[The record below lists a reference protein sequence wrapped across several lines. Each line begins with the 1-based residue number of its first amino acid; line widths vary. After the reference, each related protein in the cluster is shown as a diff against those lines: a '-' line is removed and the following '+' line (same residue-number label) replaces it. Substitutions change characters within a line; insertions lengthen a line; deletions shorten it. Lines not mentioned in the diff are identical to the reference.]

1 MNRYVFDQNI
11 AYYQK
16 LILASEL
23 DPSRDE
29 VRHKT
34 LLRLLDEEKA
44 KIKKPLDS

>member
-1 MNRYVFDQNI
+1 MNRYALNENV
-11 AYYQK
+11 AHYQK
-16 LILASEL
+16 LISASEL

-44 KIKKPLDS
+44 KLEKPLDS